1 MNVLPLCLSVLHSCV
16 VPMEVRTRILEVLGM
31 VSSPLRAAVFLSI
44 ELSLWPFKDF
54 FFLICTQSIDQ

>member
-1 MNVLPLCLSVLHSCV
+1 MNECFTFMSVLHSCV

-31 VSSPLRAAVFLSI
+31 VSSPLRAAVLLSI

-54 FFLICTQSIDQ
+54 FF